1 MTLHKPGMWC
11 ESYITFVH
19 SFKLFQIWGGTRRL
33 QSFRVNGSL
42 VRKQSEWKRWDA
54 ESLDQKKCHYQ
65 DEKIV
70 ITRHKTDAEY
80 QETDWWWYFAT
91 KVYPEQVTTHTNKHR
106 RLLGI
111 ISRILSDN
119 NNIGVSILVHVV
131 FNVYVAQFPISLTV
145 TELDVRVS
153 ASLSDLAVSNRLA
166 ISLTAQCI
174 ITTEPHISEEYLWRI
189 GCCHHSIQGS
199 WSISAPKDIISRTI
213 VSRHG

>member
-1 MTLHKPGMWC
+1 MWC

-70 ITRHKTDAEY
+70 ITRHKTDAES

-91 KVYPEQVTTHTNKHR
+91 KVYPEQVTTHTNKHH

-119 NNIGVSILVHVV
+119 NNICVSILDPLSH
-131 FNVYVAQFPISLTV
+131 
-145 TELDVRVS
+145 S
-153 ASLSDLAVSNRLA
+153 ACCFQCLCCTIPDQSHSHWTGCPCVCLPLWLGCVQSPRNFSDCTMHYYHRAS
-166 ISLTAQCI
+166 
-174 ITTEPHISEEYLWRI
+174 H
-189 GCCHHSIQGS
+189 
-199 WSISAPKDIISRTI
+199 
-213 VSRHG
+213 